1 MISSKLLN
9 KTNIVK
15 HGFFNKKNG
24 FSRGIYKSLN
34 CGKGSFDKKENI
46 KKNLNYVKKKIIS
59 KKNNIALLY
68 QVHSSKFFYIKKFPK
83 KKINGDGLITNVKNL
98 PLGILTADC
107 APILILDIKKKMIAA
122 IHAGWKGAYKNIVI
136 KILKRLVK
144 LGSQKKDIIAVI
156 GPCIKQ
162 RNYEVGKEFKDKFM
176 KKNKKNL
183 IFFKLKKRKIYFDLS
198 KFIFNQLIS
207 FGIFKIDVINKDTF
221 DRKNN
226 FFSARRSLKRNEPDY
241 GRNISVIMLK

>member
-9 KTNIVK
+9 KTNIVN

-24 FSRGIYKSLN
+24 FSTGIYKSLN
-34 CGKGSFDKKENI
+34 CGEGSFDNKHKI
-46 KKNLNYVKKKIIS
+46 KKNLSYVKKKIIS
-59 KKNNIALLY
+59 KKNNIVLLY
-68 QVHSSKFFYIKKFPK
+68 QIHSSKFFYIKKFPK
-83 KKINGDGLITNVKNL
+83 KKLIGDGLITNVRNL

-107 APILILDIKKKMIAA
+107 APILILDIKKKIIAA
-122 IHAGWKGAYKNIVI
+122 VHSGWKGAYKNIVI
-136 KILKRLVK
+136 KILKRLIK

-156 GPCIKQ
+156 GPCIGQK
-162 RNYEVGKEFKDKFM
+162 NYEVGKEFKDKFI

-183 IFFKLKKRKIYFDLS
+183 IFFKIKKRKIYFDLS
-198 KFIFNQLIS
+198 KFIFDQLIS
-207 FGIFKIDVINKDTF
+207 FGILKIDVINRNTF
-221 DRKNN
+221 DKKNN

>member
-1 MISSKLLN
+1 MISSKFL
-9 KTNIVK
+9 KQTNVVN

-24 FSRGIYKSLN
+24 FSKGIYNSLN
-34 CGKGSFDKKENI
+34 CGKGSFDSKKNI
-46 KKNLNYVKKKIIS
+46 KKNLSYVKKKIIS

-83 KKINGDGLITNVKNL
+83 RKLIGDGLITNVRNL

-107 APILILDIKKKMIAA
+107 APILILDIKKKIIAA

-136 KILKRLVK
+136 KILKRLIK

-156 GPCIKQ
+156 GPCIGQ
-162 RNYEVGKEFKDKFM
+162 RNYEVGKEFRDKFI

-198 KFIFNQLIS
+198 KFICSQLIS
-207 FGIFKIDVINKDTF
+207 FGILKIDVINKDTF
-221 DRKNN
+221 DTKSN

>member
-1 MISSKLLN
+1 MISSKMLL
-9 KTNIVK
+9 KTKIVN

-24 FSRGIYKSLN
+24 FSKGIYKSLN
-34 CGKGSFDKKENI
+34 CGKGSFDSKKNI
-46 KKNLNYVKKKIIS
+46 KKNLSYVKKKIIS

-68 QVHSSKFFYIKKFPK
+68 QIHSSKFFYIKKFPK
-83 KKINGDGLITNVKNL
+83 KRLIGDGLITNVKNL

-107 APILILDIKKKMIAA
+107 APILILDIKKKIIAA

-136 KILKRLVK
+136 KILKKLIK
-144 LGSQKKDIIAVI
+144 LGSQKRNIIAVI
-156 GPCIKQ
+156 GPCIGQK
-162 RNYEVGKEFKDKFM
+162 NYEVGKEFKEKFV

-207 FGIFKIDVINKDTF
+207 FGIFKIDVISKDTF
-221 DRKNN
+221 NTKNN